1 MHARPSFIGL
11 LRGNWFLLGLLAVV
25 SIGSYS
31 HAELSPLA
39 ELSWLQ
45 TALVFSVM
53 WMMAAPVPFELVT
66 RTLSRP
72 LPGLLAT
79 AINMGLIPLLTLCLT
94 PLLTP
99 DLAGG
104 LLVASTVP
112 STLASAAV
120 WTRRAGGDDTVAIFV
135 TLLTNLGCVVITPL
149 WLMLLLGV
157 RIELELS
164 DLVQSLVILVV
175 VPIALA
181 QTMRLSQPFCELAE
195 RSKRNWAV
203 LCQCGILLMVLLG
216 SIQMGNRLAADQGN
230 ASSLTL
236 SQLVGVTVA
245 AIAVHVVA
253 LVIAWHA
260 AQWLGIARPQRIAVS
275 LSGSQKTLM
284 VGLKLAIDCG
294 VSILPMVVF
303 HISQLLIDTVIVQWW
318 SRGGGTVE
326 RPTAPEPQAS
336 SGSLS
341 RTLAGPSSHS
351 PADGFPAD
359 GFPEGTS
366 DNSTDASSERTTDGG
381 TRP

>member
-1 MHARPSFIGL
+1 MHQRHSLSSLF
-11 LRGNWFLLGLLAVV
+11 RGNWFLLGLLAVV
-25 SIGSYS
+25 SVGTYG
-31 HAELSPLA
+31 HARLSPLA

-45 TALVFSVM
+45 TGLVFSVM
-53 WMMAAPVPFELVT
+53 WMMAAPVPFELVA

-94 PLLTP
+94 PLLNP

-157 RIELELS
+157 QVELKLS
-164 DLVQSLVILVV
+164 ELVQSLAIVV
-175 VPIALA
+175 VLPIALA
-181 QTMRLSQPFCELAE
+181 QTMRINRSFCALAE

-203 LCQCGILLMVLLG
+203 LCQYGILVMVLLG
-216 SIQMGNRLAADQGN
+216 SIQMGKRLAADSGTAN
-230 ASSLTL
+230 SLTL
-236 SQLVGVTVA
+236 VQIVGVTLA

-253 LVIAWHA
+253 LVFAWHA
-260 AQWLGIARPQRIAVS
+260 AKWLGIARPQRIAVS

-318 SRGGGTVE
+318 SRGGAAVE
-326 RPTAPEPQAS
+326 QPASVETIAS
-336 SGSLS
+336 SAELS
-341 RTLAGPSSHS
+341 S
-351 PADGFPAD
+351 
-359 GFPEGTS
+359 GTS
-366 DNSTDASSERTTDGG
+366 SDTEA
-381 TRP
+381 

>member
-1 MHARPSFIGL
+1 MHARPSFISL

-25 SIGSYS
+25 SIGSYG

-45 TALVFSVM
+45 TVLVFSVM
-53 WMMAAPVPFELVT
+53 WMMAAPVPFELVA

-164 DLVQSLVILVV
+164 DLVQSLVIVVV

-181 QTMRLSQPFCELAE
+181 QTMRVSRPFCELAE

-230 ASSLTL
+230 AGSLTL

-253 LVIAWHA
+253 LVFAWYA
-260 AQWLGIARPQRIAVS
+260 ARWLGIARPQRIAVS

-318 SRGGGTVE
+318 SRGGGLNE
-326 RPTAPEPQAS
+326 LRASPEPQGS

-341 RTLAGPSSHS
+341 STLAGPASDST
-351 PADGFPAD
+351 ADNS
-359 GFPEGTS
+359 PEGSS
-366 DNSTDASSERTTDGG
+366 DKSADASSERPTDD
-381 TRP
+381 RAQA